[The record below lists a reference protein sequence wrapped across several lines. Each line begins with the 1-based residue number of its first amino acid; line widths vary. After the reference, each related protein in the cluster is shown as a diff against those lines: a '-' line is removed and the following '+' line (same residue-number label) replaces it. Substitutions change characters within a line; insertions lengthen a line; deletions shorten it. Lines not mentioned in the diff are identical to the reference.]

1 MPATAS
7 TKYLRWLA
15 ALCVLLVSG
24 AGALNFAMDPYGIYH
39 YGKPGDWV
47 KSRPRIR
54 NVERLHKAHAVRV
67 ARAETLLL
75 GNSRVLTAV
84 APTHPALGQPAY
96 NLALSAA
103 NIYECRRYLEHAAA
117 FHPPKLVL
125 FGLDFGMFDAD
136 SLPEADFS
144 EERLAVDADL
154 RPQTHRLPPDFAASL
169 FSTSA
174 VRDSLLTLL
183 GSGQKVSYPQ
193 GLRDESL
200 LKPYLKPAH
209 VLAENARWRKDMRT
223 KPYTLRLPD
232 GTNPQFDALAAM
244 VRFCAKRD
252 IRLVLFINPL
262 HAEILDAALAD
273 GHTYREWMTS
283 LLACVEANSEGAATL
298 PEVWDF
304 CGFNP
309 ITTEPFPQPGETE
322 NRMRYYW
329 EISHF
334 RREVGDLMLGTM
346 LAGASPGLGRRV
358 TSATLADDL
367 ARLEKERRA
376 LTNGQLPAS
385 NPTP

>member
-1 MPATAS
+1 MPPATSA
-7 TKYLRWLA
+7 KYLRWLA
-15 ALCVLLVSG
+15 ALCGLLVGG
-24 AGALNFAMDPYGIYH
+24 AGALNYATDPYGIHH
-39 YGKPGDWV
+39 YGKAGDWV
-47 KSRPRIR
+47 KSRPRIC
-54 NVERLHKAHAVRV
+54 NVERLHKAHAVRTTQ
-67 ARAETLLL
+67 AETLLL
-75 GNSRVLTAV
+75 GNSRVLTAF
-84 APTHPALGQPAY
+84 APTHPALWQPAY

-125 FGLDFGMFDAD
+125 LGLDLWMFDAD

-154 RPQTHRLPPDFAASL
+154 RPQTHRLPPDFAAAL

-174 VRDSLLTLL
+174 VRDSLLTVL
-183 GSGQKVSYPQ
+183 GRGKKVSYPQ

-200 LKPYLKPAH
+200 LRPYLKPAH
-209 VLAENARWRKDMRT
+209 VLAENARWRRDMRT
-223 KPYTLRLPD
+223 KPYDPRRPD

-244 VRFCAKRD
+244 IRFCAQRD
-252 IRLVLFINPL
+252 IRLVLFIHPL
-262 HAEILDAALAD
+262 HAEILDTALAD

-283 LLACVEANSEGAATL
+283 VLACVEANAQGATTP

-309 ITTEPFPQPGETE
+309 ITTEPFPQPGETV

-334 RREVGDLMLGTM
+334 RREVGDMMLGTM
-346 LAGASPGLGRRV
+346 LAAESHGLGRRV

-367 ARLEKERRA
+367 ARLEKEHREWRGHLETA
-376 LTNGQLPAS
+376 KT
-385 NPTP
+385 TTR